1 MISLTTYKKALIL
14 CLVLLT
20 LIVGPG
26 RSLAVNNL
34 TGKKVLIL
42 HTFSLEQASYLIMD
56 PIFARGLV
64 DAGLDISNLHFEFM
78 DLGRRTDPAY
88 WRDEARHL
96 SYKYEQHGVDLIILL
111 HGTALDF
118 MLREG
123 RDLFPGVPVIN
134 VIASTDFLNEDL
146 RAERE
151 RQLRKMNR
159 SFVIMPF
166 SVDTKANVENI
177 LRLQPDTRRL
187 VVVAGSGPLEKKLE
201 KAILGGL
208 RTWRGL
214 LEIESFSGLPMDEL
228 LKRVGE
234 LPPKTAIVLTTFYAD
249 GTGKSYRP
257 ADAGRMISRAASA
270 PVFGLFETV
279 VGDGGI
285 VGGVLVN
292 QGAEA
297 ERAVRTAVAV
307 LQGDLPKD
315 PVTILPAPLVPMYD
329 WQQLQR
335 WGFDDSALPAGSI
348 VLNKPVS
355 AWDQYKFIIL
365 GTLIFIVLESAL
377 ITVLIVQRRR
387 KSIAEKALRKAEEKY
402 RNIFDSALEG
412 IFETSPRGQSL
423 TANPAL
429 AKMMGYDS
437 PDEITSSIRD
447 TGHQVWVDPNE
458 RVEYVRLLEK
468 QGVVLNYECRF
479 RRKNGT
485 AIWVSMNTRR
495 VSGPD
500 GKTLFYSGFIEDIT
514 ERKRAEEAIRKS
526 EAKYRSLHESMM
538 DGFVSVS
545 LDGTIREYNDSYRE
559 MTGYAANELGKLTY
573 HDITPEKWHDYERE
587 IIERQ
592 VLARGY
598 SEVYEKEYRKKDGS
612 IFPVELRTFLLRDEA
627 GSNSGMWAIV
637 RDITDRKRAEGALRE
652 SEEKFRQVAE
662 NVGDFIWEIDTK
674 GLYLYTSP
682 SVEKILGFRPDELI
696 GKKHFYDLFVTEFRE
711 DLKAAAFKAFAA
723 RESFRAFPN
732 ANVSKEGKIVHLETS
747 GVPVLNAAGKLIGY
761 RGADSDI
768 TERKRAEGVLRK
780 YHEHL
785 EEMIRERT
793 EELVVAKEH
802 AEAANQAKSAFL
814 ANMSHE
820 LRTPLN
826 NILGAG
832 QLLERDGDFPP
843 SKREL
848 LNIIGQSGGHLLE
861 LINDVLE
868 ISKIEAGRLTLVSTT
883 FDLHRFLDDLER
895 IVRHRADEKG
905 LQLIIERDPG
915 LPRHIQSDERKLRQ
929 VLVNLLG
936 NAIKFT
942 EKGHVTLRVMCKERE
957 DSARASSLR
966 LAFEIEDTG
975 IGIASEDR
983 EKIFEPFMQANPEGT
998 RALEGTGLGLTLSR
1012 SFVRLLGGD
1021 ITLRSEV
1028 GKGTTMLFDVAARS
1042 AEHAE
1047 VRSQADSR
1055 QVMGLAAGQPRY
1067 TVLVADDNRESRM
1080 LIRRLLEPAGF
1091 EMVEAANGQEAI
1103 EVYKAR
1109 RPDMILMDLRMPIMD
1124 GNESVRRIREEEA
1137 KSRSEKNGDTRVP
1150 IVGFTA
1156 QILGSETP
1164 SEPSS
1169 LFDGFVQK
1177 PFQAQEIF
1185 QTLEKLLGVQ
1195 FVYRE
1200 DAIAGEESTLMRV
1213 ADSLTPEA
1221 LCTASPEWLKQFQ
1234 ATLKKG
1240 HPGEILKLVEQIR
1253 PENASLAQALTELV
1267 HVHRFDSLVSL
1278 TDQALKESPNG

>member
-1 MISLTTYKKALIL
+1 LISLTNYKKTLMF
-14 CLVLLT
+14 CLVLLS
-20 LIVGPG
+20 LIVGPD
-26 RSLAVNNL
+26 RSLAQTNL
-34 TGKKVLIL
+34 AGKNVLLL
-42 HTFSLEQASYLIMD
+42 HSFTLEQASYLIMD
-56 PIFARGLV
+56 PILARGLV

-78 DLGRRTDPAY
+78 DLGRRPDTAY
-88 WRDEARHL
+88 WRDVARHL
-96 SYKYEQHGVDLIILL
+96 SHKYEKHSMDLIILL

-118 MLREG
+118 MVAEG

-134 VIASTDFLNEDL
+134 VIASTDFVNEDV
-146 RAERE
+146 RALRE

-159 SFVIMPF
+159 SFVLMPF
-166 SVDTKANVENI
+166 SIDTKSNVESI
-177 LRLQPDTRRL
+177 LRLQPDTHRL

-214 LEIESFSGLPMDEL
+214 LEIESVSGLPMDEL

-234 LPPKTAIVLTTFYAD
+234 LPPKSAILLTTFYAD
-249 GTGKSYRP
+249 GAGKSYRP

-307 LQGDLPKD
+307 LQGDLPQK
-315 PVTILPAPLVPMYD
+315 PVTILPAQLVPMFD

-335 WGFDDSALPAGSI
+335 WGFDDSALPADSI
-348 VLNKPVS
+348 ILNKPLSV
-355 AWDQYKFIIL
+355 WDRYKYIIL

-377 ITVLIVQRRR
+377 IAVLIVQRRR
-387 KSIAEKALRKAEEKY
+387 KSIAEQSLRKAEEKY
-402 RNIFDSALEG
+402 RNIFESALEG
-412 IFETSPRGQSL
+412 IFETSASGQSL

-437 PDEITSSIRD
+437 PDEVTSSIRD
-447 TGHQVWVDPNE
+447 TGNQVWVDAAE
-458 RVEYVRLLEK
+458 RLEYVQLLEK

-479 RRKNGT
+479 RRKDGT
-485 AIWVSMNTRR
+485 TIWVSMNTRR

-559 MTGYAANELGKLTY
+559 MTGYASDELVKLTY
-573 HDITPEKWHDYERE
+573 HDITPEKWHDCERE
-587 IIERQ
+587 IIEGQ

-612 IFPVELRTFLLRDEA
+612 VFPVELRTFLLKDEA
-627 GSNSGMWAIV
+627 GGNSGMWAIV
-637 RDITDRKRAEGALRE
+637 RDITDRKRAEKALRE

-662 NVGDFIWEIDTK
+662 NVGDFIWEIDAS
-674 GLYLYTSP
+674 GLYQYTSP

-696 GKKHFYDLFVTEFRE
+696 GKKHFYDLFVPEERE
-711 DLKAAAFKAFAA
+711 DLKAAALKAFAA
-723 RESFRAFPN
+723 KESFRAFPN
-732 ANVSKEGKIVHLETS
+732 ANVSKEEKIVHLETS
-747 GVPVLNAAGKLIGY
+747 GTPVLDAFGILIGY
-761 RGADSDI
+761 RGADTDV
-768 TERKRAEGVLRK
+768 TERKQAEGVLRK

-826 NILGAG
+826 SILGAG
-832 QLLERDGDFPP
+832 QLLNRDRDFPP
-843 SKREL
+843 AKREFL
-848 LNIIGQSGGHLLE
+848 DIISQSGGHLLE

-883 FDLHRFLDDLER
+883 FDLHRFLGDLER
-895 IVRHRADEKG
+895 IVRHRANEKG
-905 LQLIIERDPG
+905 LKLIFEREPG

-929 VLVNLLG
+929 VLVNLIG

-942 EKGHVTLRVMCKERE
+942 EKGRVTLRVMRKKSRDPAQ
-957 DSARASSLR
+957 DSPLC

-975 IGIASEDR
+975 IGIAPEDS
-983 EKIFEPFMQANPEGT
+983 EKIFEPFMQANPDGARAMEGS
-998 RALEGTGLGLTLSR
+998 GLGLTLSR

-1028 GKGTTMLFDVAARS
+1028 GKGTAILFDIAARS

-1047 VRSQADSR
+1047 VRSKADSG
-1055 QVMGLAAGQPRY
+1055 QVMGLADGQPRY

-1091 EMVEAANGQEAI
+1091 DMVEAVNGQEAI
-1103 EVYKAR
+1103 EIYKAR
-1109 RPDMILMDLRMPIMD
+1109 RPDMILMDLRMPVMD
-1124 GNESVRRIREEEA
+1124 GHEAAGLIRDEEA
-1137 KSRSEKNGDTRVP
+1137 KSRGESCGEARVA
-1150 IVGFTA
+1150 IIGFTA
-1156 QILGSETP
+1156 QILGSEKP
-1164 SEPSS
+1164 SEPTS

-1185 QTLEKLLGVQ
+1185 QVLKKHLGVQ
-1195 FVYRE
+1195 FVYQE
-1200 DAIAGEESTLMRV
+1200 SSPAGEESTSTGV
-1213 ADSLTPEA
+1213 ADSLRADA
-1221 LCTASPEWLKQFQ
+1221 LCAASPEWLKQFQ

-1240 HPGEILKLVEQIR
+1240 HPAEILRLVEQIR
-1253 PENASLAQALTELV
+1253 PENASLAQALAELV
-1267 HVHRFDSLVSL
+1267 HVHRFDSLIRL
-1278 TDQALKESPNG
+1278 TDQALEESANG